1 VTYRLLALDLDGTLM
16 GPDLVISQEV
26 KRAITRAKAQGI
38 VVTVATGRV
47 FNATLPFIEGLG
59 IDGPIICYQ
68 GALVRHP
75 VSREIYDHTS
85 VPGALAADVV
95 ERLQRSG
102 IFVMA
107 FIDEK
112 TCVTDRRL
120 ELDFYLSFHPGGE
133 ADVVIEPDLV
143 RRVRHTPPTK
153 LQFVADPLVV
163 EQELAALSAQFT
175 DTLSIV
181 RSHPHFG
188 EVTAPGI
195 TKGAAL
201 ATLAA
206 RLGIASE
213 DVIAIGDQENDVSML
228 VWAGLGLAMGNA
240 PLEVRELADAVIPP
254 VAESGVAWAIENY
267 LLTDEVRYC
276 SASTDEAR
284 NGEGNE

>member
-1 VTYRLLALDLDGTLM
+1 MPYRLLTLDLDGTLM
-16 GPDLVISQEV
+16 GPDLVISDEV
-26 KRAITRAKAQGI
+26 KRAIARAKAEGI

-47 FNATLPFIEGLG
+47 FNATLPFIEDLG
-59 IDGPIICYQ
+59 INDPIICYQ

-85 VPGALAADVV
+85 IPGALAAEVI
-95 ERLQRSG
+95 ERLQQSG
-102 IFVMA
+102 IFVIA

-112 TCVTDRRL
+112 TCVTERRP

-133 ADVVIEPDLV
+133 ADVVIEPKLIE
-143 RRVRHTPPTK
+143 RVRYTPPTK
-153 LQFVADPLVV
+153 LQFVADPPVV
-163 EQELAALSAQFT
+163 EQELAALAAQFA

-181 RSHPHFG
+181 RSHSHFG

-213 DVIAIGDQENDVSML
+213 DVIAIGDQENDLPMII
-228 VWAGLGLAMGNA
+228 WAGLGLAMGNA
-240 PLEVRELADAVIPP
+240 PAGVRKLADAVIPP
-254 VAESGVAWAIENY
+254 VTESGVAWAIEKY
-267 LLTDEVRYC
+267 LLNDGVRYRN
-276 SASTDEAR
+276 ASIDEEHT
-284 NGEGNE
+284 GEGNE